1 MAATV
6 VGGVKLRVNTEVKE
20 GLTPAQFQKKIA
32 EALELMGLT
41 IKERAVQLA
50 PMSNIEGH
58 AGTLR
63 RTARV
68 SEVET
73 KNKKMTVAVFFGEGI
88 PYARYQEYGSEL
100 WHFTTPGT
108 GPHYLRDAGDSVAK
122 EGIKNYL

>member
-6 VGGVKLRVNTEVKE
+6 VGGVKLRVDTEIKE
-20 GLTPAQFQKKIA
+20 GLTPEQFRKMIA
-32 EALELMGLT
+32 EALELMGQT

-50 PMSNIEGH
+50 PMSDIEGH

-68 SEVET
+68 ET
-73 KNKKMTVAVFFGEGI
+73 RKQGMTVAVLFGEGI

>member
-1 MAATV
+1 MAATL
-6 VGGVKLRVNTEVKE
+6 VGGVKFRVNTEVKE
-20 GLTPAQFQKKIA
+20 GLTPEQFKKKIA
-32 EALELMGLT
+32 EALELMGQT

-50 PMSNIEGH
+50 PMSDIPGH

-68 SEVET
+68 ET
-73 KNKKMTVAVFFGEGI
+73 RKDGMTVAVLFGEGI
-88 PYARYQEYGSEL
+88 PYARYQEYGSES